1 MENKIKNE
9 DDKINQNAFYHQ
21 AVLLHE
27 SIEQLNIQK
36 NGCYVDA
43 TFGGGGHASMILKQ
57 LGSDGKLLVFDQDED
72 ALKNSKIGNDVIFI
86 RENFKYASRFVRL
99 HGFKNVQGILA
110 DLGVSSHQFD
120 TAERGFSIRFDA
132 PLDMRMDTRQ
142 NFCAA
147 DIIKNYSEEQ
157 LHLIFEKYGEVTN
170 SKTLAKTIV
179 EARKFKAIETI
190 EEFKQTLSKI
200 VKGNPNKYFAQVFQ
214 ALRIEVNDE
223 LGVLETF
230 LKEMIPML
238 SVGGRIAIITFHSLE
253 DRIVKQCYQSFGKTS
268 DLWTEEEK
276 FLGRKTNINK
286 EEKNGFKL
294 KIFKPIEASKQE
306 LKNNNRSRS
315 AKLRVAER
323 IN

>member
-9 DDKINQNAFYHQ
+9 DDKINENAFYHQ

-57 LGSDGKLLVFDQDED
+57 LGSNGKLLVFDQDED

-142 NFCAA
+142 IFCAA
-147 DIIKNYSEEQ
+147 DIIKIAMINIHREMVSKKLKSKMLLQVHDE
-157 LHLIFEKYGEVTN
+157 LIFE
-170 SKTLAKTIV
+170 V
-179 EARKFKAIETI
+179 EQNELETI
-190 EEFKQTLSKI
+190 QNLIFVKVNKQRGGLPSGKAWMCKI
-200 VKGNPNKYFAQVFQ
+200 DFETN
-214 ALRIEVNDE
+214 RI
-223 LGVLETF
+223 
-230 LKEMIPML
+230 
-238 SVGGRIAIITFHSLE
+238 
-253 DRIVKQCYQSFGKTS
+253 
-268 DLWTEEEK
+268 
-276 FLGRKTNINK
+276 
-286 EEKNGFKL
+286 
-294 KIFKPIEASKQE
+294 KP
-306 LKNNNRSRS
+306 
-315 AKLRVAER
+315 V
-323 IN
+323 